1 MDLNCLIGIFGVG
14 KLFILEMICYILDI
28 EFGDS
33 VVLKNYKEW
42 VVENLL
48 GSGGKGIVIVVDK
61 RGLEYRIEWML
72 NEVFVIINDE
82 GEVVELGIF
91 DSIIFGFYFG

>member
-1 MDLNCLIGIFGVG
+1 
-14 KLFILEMICYILDI
+14 MICYILDI

-91 DSIIFGFYFG
+91 DSIIFGFYFGQKDLFYIGDNFN